1 MKLLQIYS
9 IYSEYKERKYTIFV
23 NMRLNF
29 SNANQR
35 SFRIV
40 GFALVLCFAGFT
52 LWNTNKLIQRIQEDE
67 RQEMELW
74 GLAQQ
79 ELASNT
85 DLNQQISPLTFKVM
99 TEENTIPM
107 IVVDGE
113 SKLLFSNNISER
125 KLAKDSVGYVT
136 ELIKEFSA
144 AHTAVE
150 ISYKDSL
157 YQKMYYGDSV
167 LIQQLRYYPI
177 AFFVILALL
186 GGLLVAYY
194 KSTQQVV
201 ANKLWTGMAKETAHQ
216 LGTPISSL
224 LGWLTILEQHEV
236 EEKLLLQIKSDIKR
250 LETISARFSKIGSLP
265 NKNLTKLS
273 TVVQELVAY
282 MQIRIPKSIKLHV
295 NENGD
300 ENMIKINA
308 ELVAWVLEN
317 LIKNSIDAIR
327 GEGSITIDLNWDN
340 NATIVI
346 RDSGNGIPK
355 KLQKAIFN
363 PGVTTKKRGWGL
375 GLSLAK
381 RIVEQYHGGKL
392 SLLESSEKGTAF
404 EVLFPITEKQ
414 H

>member
-295 NENGD
+295 NERGD
-300 ENMIKINA
+300 ENMIEINA

-381 RIVEQYHGGKL
+381 RIVEEYHGGKL